1 MGNQN
6 NNPTTHQTAKAA
18 LKDWTSYNIGIF
30 PVFVK
35 IKIAPQ
41 TDQITPHNFD
51 QGIPVVRWN
60 GTYW

>member
-18 LKDWTSYNIGIF
+18 LTEGLNILQYWNF
-30 PVFVK
+30 PCVCK

-51 QGIPVVRWN
+51 QGIPVVR
-60 GTYW
+60 